1 MNVHDKYKP
10 LTLWERTYLPRI
22 CDGLVV
28 TMRHFFRNLWH
39 FTLARF
45 GVEREWKG
53 AATYQYPE
61 VRRPLYPR
69 LRTLHRLTKREDGT
83 PRCVACMMCE
93 TVCPA
98 KCIYI
103 VAGERPEKEIEK
115 YPVKFDIDL
124 GICVFCGYC
133 VEACPE
139 DAIRMDTG
147 ILEFS
152 SYTRNG
158 MILTKEMLLS
168 FEPHPEYYTERK
180 DLELTKKLAAH
191 PPEEEARVLCI
202 NFFAL

>member
-83 PRCVACMMCE
+83 PRCIACMMCE

-103 VAGERPEKEIEK
+103 VAASVRKKRLKNIRSNSISISASACTALLCRSVSGRR
-115 YPVKFDIDL
+115 DSD
-124 GICVFCGYC
+124 GY
-133 VEACPE
+133 
-139 DAIRMDTG
+139 RHSR
-147 ILEFS
+147 ILFI
-152 SYTRNG
+152 YAQRHD
-158 MILTKEMLLS
+158 LTKEMLLS
-168 FEPHPEYYTERK
+168 LSPTPSIIQNER
-180 DLELTKKLAAH
+180 
-191 PPEEEARVLCI
+191 VW
-202 NFFAL
+202 N